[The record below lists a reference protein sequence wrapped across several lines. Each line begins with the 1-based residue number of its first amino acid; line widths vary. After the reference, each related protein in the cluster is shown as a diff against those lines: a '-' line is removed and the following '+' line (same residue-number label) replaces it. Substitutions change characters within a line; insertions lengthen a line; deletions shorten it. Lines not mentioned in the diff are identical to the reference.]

1 MNYSIANA
9 SFGILMIYT
18 RNKYVTCSPGAMLM
32 HR

>member
-9 SFGILMIYT
+9 SFGILMIYSC
-18 RNKYVTCSPGAMLM
+18 NKYVTCSPGGMVM